1 MTHARRSTIG
11 AAVGLMMATL
21 LAACGGGG
29 GGSSSGPADVS
40 AANIPNKPESGTF
53 TMGIEP
59 WLGYGAWWIA
69 QDKGMFTDQ
78 GMDVKITNFEQ
89 DADIN
94 TALAS
99 GKIDAANIATH
110 TAMKIIQSGI
120 PITAV
125 LLEDQ
130 SEKADAIMA
139 KDNITS
145 IKQLKGQKVAYEEGT
160 TSDILLNYALTKNGM
175 TRSDI
180 QKVPIP
186 AANVGAALLAGKVNV
201 GVTYEP
207 YLSQIMAKGGYHYL
221 FTAGED
227 PGLVSDVLVVRNDV
241 LKSKPGQVLAMVKA
255 WGQASQYLADNPN
268 QGQAIIA
275 KHVGAS
281 AASLKTAFNG
291 VKIYT
296 LPQSAKLMDGQFAKT
311 TVADVSTAAQN
322 AGILDAPVTAKQFL
336 NDTFVKVATK

>member
-1 MTHARRSTIG
+1 MSYTRRSATG
-11 AAVGLMMATL
+11 AVAALLMA
-21 LAACGGGG
+21 LALAGCGGGG
-29 GGSSSGPADVS
+29 GTSGPADVS
-40 AANIPNKPESGTF
+40 AGSIPDKPEAGTF

-69 QDKGMFTDQ
+69 QDKGMFADQ
-78 GMDVKITNFEQ
+78 GMNVKITNFEE
-89 DADIN
+89 DAQIN

-110 TAMKIIQSGI
+110 TAMKMIQSGI

-139 KDNITS
+139 KDSITS

-160 TSDILLNYALTKNGM
+160 TSDILLNYALKQNQM
-175 TRSDI
+175 SRDDI
-180 QKVPIP
+180 QKVPMP
-186 AANVGAALLAGKVNV
+186 AANVGAALLAGKVDV

-207 YLSQIMAKGGYHYL
+207 YLSQIKAKGGYHYL

-241 LKSKPGQVLAMVKA
+241 IKDKPGQVLAMIKTWA
-255 WGQASQYLADNPN
+255 QASQYLADNPAD
-268 QGQAIIA
+268 GQAIIA
-275 KHVGAS
+275 KNVGAS
-281 AASLKTAFNG
+281 AASLKSAFDG

-296 LPQSAKLMDGQFAKT
+296 LPESAKLMKGTFAST
-311 TVADVSTAAQN
+311 TVADVSTAAQD
-322 AGILDAPVTAKQFL
+322 AGILDAPVTAKEFL

>member
-1 MTHARRSTIG
+1 MSYTRRSATG
-11 AAVGLMMATL
+11 A
-21 LAACGGGG
+21 LAALLMALALAGCGAGGGT
-29 GGSSSGPADVS
+29 SGPAEV
-40 AANIPNKPESGTF
+40 AAGSIPDKPEAGTF

-69 QDKGMFTDQ
+69 QDKGMFTGQ
-78 GMDVKITNFEQ
+78 GMDVKITNFEE
-89 DADIN
+89 DAQIN

-110 TAMKIIQSGI
+110 TAMKMIQSGI

-139 KDNITS
+139 KDDITS

-160 TSDILLNYALTKNGM
+160 TSDILLNYALKQNGM

-180 QKVPIP
+180 SKVPMP
-186 AANVGAALLAGKVNV
+186 AANVGAALLAGKVNI

-207 YLSQIMAKGGYHYL
+207 YLSQIKAKGGYHYL

-241 LKSKPGQVLAMVKA
+241 IKNKPGQVLAMVKA
-255 WGQASQYLADNPN
+255 WAQSSQYLADHPSE
-268 QGQAIIA
+268 GQALIA
-275 KHVGAS
+275 KNVGAS
-281 AASLKTAFNG
+281 AASLKTAFDG

-296 LPQSAKLMDGQFAKT
+296 LPESAKLMEGAFASK
-311 TVADVSTAAQN
+311 TVADVSSAAQD
-322 AGILDAPVTAKQFL
+322 AGILDAPVTAKEFL

>member
-1 MTHARRSTIG
+1 MSHVRRSTMG
-11 AAVGLMMATL
+11 AAVGLLLATL
-21 LAACGGGG
+21 LAACGGS
-29 GGSSSGPADVS
+29 SSSGPAAIS
-40 AANIPNKPESGTF
+40 AGRIPNKPETGTLA
-53 TMGIEP
+53 MGIEP

-69 QDKGMFTDQ
+69 QDKNMFS
-78 GMDVKITNFEQ
+78 GHGLNVKITNFEE
-89 DADIN
+89 DAQIN

-110 TAMKIIQSGI
+110 TAMKIIQSGV

-139 KDNITS
+139 KSSITS

-160 TSDILLNYALTKNGM
+160 TSDILLNYALKQNGM
-175 TRSDI
+175 SRSDI

-186 AANVGAALLAGKVNV
+186 AANVGSALLAGRVDV

-207 YLSQIMAKGGYHYL
+207 YLSQIKAKGGYHYL
-221 FTAGED
+221 FTAGKD
-227 PGLVSDVLVVRNDV
+227 PGLVSDVLVVRNAV
-241 LKSKPGQVLAMVKA
+241 IKNKPGQVLAMLKTWA
-255 WGQASQYLADNPN
+255 QASQYLADNPKD
-268 QGQAIIA
+268 GQAIIA
-275 KHVGAS
+275 KNVGS
-281 AASLKTAFNG
+281 STASLKTAFDG

-296 LPQSAKLMDGQFAKT
+296 LPESAKLMQGQFATT
-311 TVADVSTAAQN
+311 TVSDVSTAAKD
-322 AGILDAPVTAKQFL
+322 AGILDKPVTAKDFL

>member
-1 MTHARRSTIG
+1 MSLASRSTIG
-11 AAVGLMMATL
+11 AAVGLLMATV
-21 LAACGGGG
+21 LAACGGS
-29 GGSSSGPADVS
+29 SSSGPAAIS
-40 AANIPNKPESGTF
+40 AANIPNKPEVGTF

-69 QDKGMFTDQ
+69 QDKSMFNNH
-78 GMDVKITNFEQ
+78 GLNVKITNFEE
-89 DADIN
+89 DAQIN

-110 TAMKIIQSGI
+110 TAMKIIQSGV

-139 KDNITS
+139 KNGITS
-145 IKQLKGQKVAYEEGT
+145 IKQLKGKKVAYEEGT
-160 TSDILLNYALTKNGM
+160 TSDILLNYALKQNGM
-175 TRSDI
+175 SRSDI
-180 QKVPIP
+180 QKVPMP
-186 AANVGAALLAGKVNV
+186 AANVGSALLAGRVDV

-207 YLSQIMAKGGYHYL
+207 YLSQIKAKGGYHYL

-241 LKSKPGQVLAMVKA
+241 IKNKPGQVLAMVKSWA
-255 WGQASQYLADNPN
+255 QASQYLADNPKD
-268 QGQAIIA
+268 GQAIIA
-275 KHVGAS
+275 KNVGSS
-281 AASLKTAFNG
+281 AASLKTAFDG

-296 LPQSAKLMDGQFAKT
+296 LPESAKLMQGQFAKT
-311 TVADVSTAAQN
+311 TVGDVSTAAKD
-322 AGILDAPVTAKQFL
+322 AGILDKPVTAKDFL